1 MAGVPITVAV
11 IDALFAQVMGDTRV
25 NDGIAAGGQLVIN
38 PTNGSSYTGE
48 ILQQQQVA
56 TSQLRAIESGRFL
69 VQAATTGYSLV
80 VDPDGNVLRSLAIG
94 EQGVIV
100 ENVALRTGRTVY
112 SYLGDVSV
120 ALGLSVIVISLA
132 AAARASS
139 RRTRK

>member
-1 MAGVPITVAV
+1 M
-11 IDALFAQVMGDTRV
+11 
-25 NDGIAAGGQLVIN
+25 
-38 PTNGSSYTGE
+38 
-48 ILQQQQVA
+48 
-56 TSQLRAIESGRFL
+56 
-69 VQAATTGYSLV
+69 QAATTGYSLV
-80 VDPDGNVLRSLAIG
+80 VDPDGNILRSLSVG

-132 AAARASS
+132 AAARATS

>member
-1 MAGVPITVAV
+1 
-11 IDALFAQVMGDTRV
+11 
-25 NDGIAAGGQLVIN
+25 VIN

-80 VDPDGNVLRSLAIG
+80 INPDGKVLRSLSIG

-112 SYLGDVSV
+112 SYVGDMGI
-120 ALGLSVIVISLA
+120 ALALAFISLA
-132 AAARASS
+132 AA
-139 RRTRK
+139 RRGRR

>member
-1 MAGVPITVAV
+1 M
-11 IDALFAQVMGDTRV
+11 LFR
-25 NDGIAAGGQLVIN
+25 
-38 PTNGSSYTGE
+38 STGE

-80 VDPDGNVLRSLAIG
+80 IDPNGKVLRRLTIG
-94 EQGVIV
+94 ERGVIV
-100 ENVALRTGRTVY
+100 ENVALRTGRTAY

-120 ALGLSVIVISLA
+120 ALGLSAVVISLA
-132 AAARASS
+132 AAARANS